1 MYSKWQHADRVV
13 HTRKL
18 DLGTQGGCKNAS
30 TEEGRQAGMELDS
43 IDSARP
49 ARVRSA
55 RATGRQ
61 KGGEL
66 DGIDSARPARM
77 HLGPCNRLQVDPVR
91 SAGVI
96 AQQKQCVPSGGK
108 QGEVKAAR
116 LVLLIF
122 VARQARSS
130 LLS

>member
-1 MYSKWQHADRVV
+1 MYSKWQHADRAV

-43 IDSARP
+43 
-49 ARVRSA
+49 
-55 RATGRQ
+55 
-61 KGGEL
+61 
-66 DGIDSARPARM
+66 IDSARPARM